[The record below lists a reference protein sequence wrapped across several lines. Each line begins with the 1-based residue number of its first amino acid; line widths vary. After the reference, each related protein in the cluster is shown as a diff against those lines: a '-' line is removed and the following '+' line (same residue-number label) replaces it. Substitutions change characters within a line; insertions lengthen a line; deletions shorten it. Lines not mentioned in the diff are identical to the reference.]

1 MLLVGRF
8 QSSLK
13 HRKTALGSIVG
24 LVGIAPIS
32 NQELK
37 KNHLTFFIGFWKR
50 FYAQIPPPPF
60 NETKRD
66 IWKPTRVNKLVKFL
80 AAGDLN

>member
-1 MLLVGRF
+1 MATWMLLVGRF

-13 HRKTALGSIVG
+13 HRKTALGSIIG

-37 KNHLTFFIGFWKR
+37 KTFDFIYR
-50 FYAQIPPPPF
+50 F
-60 NETKRD
+60 
-66 IWKPTRVNKLVKFL
+66 
-80 AAGDLN
+80 